1 MDQSNWAVI
10 RISGPDRVKSLNN
23 MCTQDIKRMIP
34 GQSSETFITN
44 LQGKTIGFCSVH
56 MFQDEILIRSNPE
69 SLEQVLKA
77 LDKYAIF
84 DDSKIEEI
92 TNSLDQLALIG
103 DLAISPIF
111 KFLKIE
117 SHETLKSDVADF
129 SPVYSFPDPSTGLSG
144 IVVMGKKGL
153 NQKLVSLI
161 ESQAT
166 ALSFTEYN
174 RLRVLNTWPN
184 YNQDIRPDNLPQE
197 IDRDKTAIHFN
208 KGCYLGQETV
218 ARLDALGHVN
228 RILMGFIWEPS
239 SQSITPESAINQ
251 VILNQMEQQVGEIRS
266 ATIGPKAG
274 QILGLA
280 MIRIKSLELSP
291 YISEDPRGSLNFMKL
306 EEFRTQFQSVE

>member
-103 DLAISPIF
+103 DLAINPIF

-117 SHETLKSDVADF
+117 SHETLKSDGADF
-129 SPVYSFPDPSTGLSG
+129 SPIYSFPDPSTGLSG
-144 IVVMGKKGL
+144 IVVMGNKGL
-153 NQKLVSLI
+153 NQKLVGLI

-228 RILMGFIWEPS
+228 RILMGFIWEPF

-251 VILNQMEQQVGEIRS
+251 VIVNQMGQQVGEIRS
-266 ATIGPKAG
+266 ATIGPKTG

-291 YISEDPRGSLNFMKL
+291 YISEDPTGALKFIKL
-306 EEFRTQFQSVE
+306 EEFRNQFHSFE